1 MNKKPKNKKSRNQ
14 KTDINSQD
22 IKLITTDL
30 DGTLLNSKKEVPE
43 GFREWVLKHKE
54 IKMVIASGRQ
64 YYNIRK
70 LFPGMEDSL
79 VFMADNG
86 GLVFE
91 NNKTIYINEMKKE
104 DVIYCIEQFH
114 EKEKLP
120 VILSG
125 EKSAYMEHSTEEA
138 ENNAHMYYERLEFT
152 SDLRKCTQKDKIVKI
167 AVFIEGHKAE
177 KRYNRLGDFHNR
189 LEAALSGDCWID
201 IANKNAD
208 KGNAIMILQEKY
220 GISAIQCMAFGD
232 YLNDLHMLLRCAES
246 YAMKNAHPLLKEIAK
261 YTAPSNDDNGVMKIL
276 TGMDIMV

>member
-1 MNKKPKNKKSRNQ
+1 MDKTTKNKKARN
-14 KTDINSQD
+14 KKADIQSQD

-54 IKMVIASGRQ
+54 IKIVIASGRQ
-64 YYNIRK
+64 YYNICK

-91 NNKTIYINEMKKE
+91 NNKTIYINEMQKE

-120 VILSG
+120 IILSG
-125 EKSAYMEHSTEEA
+125 EKSAYMEHATEEA

-177 KRYNRLGDFHNR
+177 KRYNRLGDFHSS

-220 GISAIQCMAFGD
+220 GISAIHCMAFGD
-232 YLNDLHMLLRCAES
+232 YLNDMNMLLRCAES
-246 YAMKNAHPLLKEIAK
+246 YAMKNAHPLLKEVAK

-276 TGMDIMV
+276 TGMDIIV